1 MPEMFAVST
10 GRMTLDTFRKHS
22 NSRRRK
28 SRWWCTAL
36 RAQEKALAALPGDPF
51 LDVAIIRMNH
61 NATRMDPPFTQDIE
75 EKGDVPYVIN
85 HIHTSLAKHAFES
98 RLAWPECLDAATLRH
113 LVTRSSDY
121 FMSGR
126 QSVNSTRPRTSWA
139 QCPCGLLSD
148 SIHDFLAQSCADWTA
163 G

>member
-1 MPEMFAVST
+1 
-10 GRMTLDTFRKHS
+10 
-22 NSRRRK
+22 
-28 SRWWCTAL
+28 
-36 RAQEKALAALPGDPF
+36 
-51 LDVAIIRMNH
+51 
-61 NATRMDPPFTQDIE
+61 MDPPFTQDIE

-126 QSVNSTRPRTSWA
+126 QSGKWKSHTERDVV
-139 QCPCGLLSD
+139 CGL
-148 SIHDFLAQSCADWTA
+148 SIYEQSCLNERMQNQLLNGFLSGRQVPSAVPYGLATTTR
-163 G
+163 